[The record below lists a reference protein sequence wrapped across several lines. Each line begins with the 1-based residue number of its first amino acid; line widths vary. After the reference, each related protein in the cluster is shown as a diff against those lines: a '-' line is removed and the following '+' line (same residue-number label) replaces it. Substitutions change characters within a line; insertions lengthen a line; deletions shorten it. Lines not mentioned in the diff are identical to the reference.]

1 MGAIIIAGVSNIK
14 LLPAGDSQV
23 TGGHKSSYLYS
34 FVRDL
39 NVFQLYINRFTGNLE
54 RSTFQLIEIY

>member
-1 MGAIIIAGVSNIK
+1 MAIIIAGVSNIK

-23 TGGHKSSYLYS
+23 TVGHKSSYLYS

-39 NVFQLYINRFTGNLE
+39 NVFQLYINRFTENLE